1 MATPRKN
8 APTSKSSARTAAS
21 TMAVASASHAAAAEP
36 AHPLAEPGVEPIE
49 IVDTISEQIEG
60 VSELVRLSGEL
71 GLEHARVSYDSVKEA
86 AGEAAGNLEAALAAA
101 NTGAKELNLKAI
113 DVVHASAEAAFELA
127 RSLAAAKTVSEMIE
141 LQTAHARKQF
151 ETMNEQM
158 KQYAELA
165 RKVTSDALSPLSQ
178 TLEKTFGRAA

>member
-8 APTSKSSARTAAS
+8 APRPKSSGRTAAS
-21 TMAVASASHAAAAEP
+21 ATSVASAPHAAAEP

-49 IVDTISEQIEG
+49 IVDTITEQIEG
-60 VSELVRLSGEL
+60 VSELVRRSGEL

-86 AGEAAGNLEAALAAA
+86 AGEAAGNLEAALTAA

-113 DVVHASAEAAFELA
+113 DVVQASTEAAFELA

>member
-8 APTSKSSARTAAS
+8 APRPKSSVRTAAS
-21 TMAVASASHAAAAEP
+21 GASFASASHAAAEP

-49 IVDTISEQIEG
+49 IVDTISEQLEG
-60 VSELVRLSGEL
+60 VSELVRRSGEL
-71 GLEHARVSYDSVKEA
+71 GLEHVRVSYDNVKEA
-86 AGEAAGNLEAALAAA
+86 AGEAAGNLEAAIVAA

-113 DVVHASAEAAFELA
+113 DVVQASTEAAFELA
-127 RSLAAAKTVSEMIE
+127 RSLATAKTVSEMIE

-151 ETMNEQM
+151 EAMNEQM

-165 RKVTSDALSPLSQ
+165 RKVSSEALSPLSH
-178 TLEKTFGRAA
+178 TFEKTFGRAA